1 MCADTLVAATCAWHL
16 LAMGHAQQEI
26 GQVQSRK
33 ECTHRLDQ
41 SGITVDVK
49 RGIALHPLRSSLRAR
64 ARLPRMLA
72 CAAPSWPPGGRMSF
86 GSRRPD
92 GGVGTLLAGLAGLG
106 TYFLASPGCSRELA
120 LLAFGKL
127 AERVDL
133 IAFVETSAGDVV
145 EDGHLLGAS
154 YIAGDGAPPFAGLY
168 GDVGHEPFQVLVLRT

>member
-1 MCADTLVAATCAWHL
+1 
-16 LAMGHAQQEI
+16 
-26 GQVQSRK
+26 
-33 ECTHRLDQ
+33 
-41 SGITVDVK
+41 
-49 RGIALHPLRSSLRAR
+49 
-64 ARLPRMLA
+64 MLA
-72 CAAPSWPPGGRMSF
+72 CAAPCWPPVGVDF
-86 GSRRPD
+86 GSRGPD

-133 IAFVETSAGDVV
+133 IAFVETGAGDVV

-168 GDVGHEPFQVLVLRT
+168 GDVGHERFQVLILRT